1 LLLFGGGIFARDLT
15 APYKTVYDLRS
26 REFARWFW
34 REQARDATLVCV
46 KRDLGITFDPIHWA
60 YDRTAIYQC
69 QQAMYSLP
77 TPSTKVVPEDV
88 PLSAERPLRCVLYNE
103 HPVGQ
108 TKFDDWLQSMLDEY
122 ELRDCR
128 EYLVNPGVVMRNA
141 GYEDRYVVYEFVPR
155 APVEPPA
162 YVPGTDDPRSPP
174 APATARRL

>member
-1 LLLFGGGIFARDLT
+1 
-15 APYKTVYDLRS
+15 
-26 REFARWFW
+26 
-34 REQARDATLVCV
+34 
-46 KRDLGITFDPIHWA
+46 
-60 YDRTAIYQC
+60 
-69 QQAMYSLP
+69 MYSLP

-155 APVEPPA
+155 APVEPRLTSRAP
-162 YVPGTDDPRSPP
+162 TILDRLPRRQP
-174 APATARRL
+174 RGGCRLICERVLHRCD